1 MRNKHTI
8 EECIRENLNA
18 YFKDLQGV
26 EPAAMYDMIL
36 RTVEK
41 PMLEAVMKHADSNQS
56 RAAAWLGIN
65 RNTLHRKLQDHKLI
79 K

>member
-1 MRNKHTI
+1 MRTKKHI
-8 EECIRENLNA
+8 EECIRENLDA
-18 YFKDLQGV
+18 YFKDLDGV
-26 EPAAMYDMIL
+26 EPAAMYDMML
-36 RTVEK
+36 RVVER
-41 PMLEAVMKHADSNQS
+41 PLLEVVMRHADANQS